1 MAGRVDG
8 VDNVSKRLASGRFP
22 SPLDGVPS
30 RDAYGAIEAH
40 YSIGLGCEMR
50 YAGSRRSLSG
60 IFDDWAQ
67 FAVMAL

>member
-1 MAGRVDG
+1 MT
-8 VDNVSKRLASGRFP
+8 P
-22 SPLDGVPS
+22 
-30 RDAYGAIEAH
+30 YGAIEAH